1 MPTEAAFRKAC
12 EAELGKPY
20 IWGAEGPDAY
30 DCSGLAQTMLAKLN
44 LDPPGDQTAEGLY
57 RHFVR
62 ANRST
67 MASPADSQLGDLV
80 FFGTVESISH
90 IALAWGEAKMFEAGG
105 GGRDTTTVERARA
118 LNAEVRIKPIARRND
133 LVAILR
139 PNALEWDP
147 QNLPAFEALNALEA
161 SFGRYRGEPQTKW
174 LSDGRNMQLLAP
186 FAFVRTDGEEWP
198 VPTGAIVDGASI
210 PRVFWS
216 LIGGPFEG
224 KYRDA
229 SIVHDHY
236 CDTKTRTWKDT
247 HRVFFEAMMT
257 SGVRETRAKIM
268 YYAVYK
274 FGPRWKTGAPM
285 ATAVEGFDGVIPAGT
300 PAAPLSTPAFDAQQ
314 FAADAAAIADANPDL
329 SDIEA
334 MADAGR

>member
-1 MPTEAAFRKAC
+1 MPTQAAFREAC
-12 EAELGKPY
+12 EAELGRPY

-30 DCSGLAQTMLAKLN
+30 DCSGLAQFLLAKLD

-57 RHFVR
+57 RHFSR
-62 ANRST
+62 QNRSST
-67 MASPADSQLGDLV
+67 VAAADSQLGDLV
-80 FFGTVESISH
+80 FFGNDESISH

-118 LNAEVRIKPIARRND
+118 RNAEVRIKAIARRND

-139 PNALEWDP
+139 PKALEWDA
-147 QNLPAFEALNALEA
+147 QNLPALDALNAIEA
-161 SFGRYRGEPQTKW
+161 SFGSYRGEPQTKW

-236 CDTKTRTWKDT
+236 CDTKTRAWKDT
-247 HRVFFEAMMT
+247 HRIFFEAMMT

-274 FGPRWKTGAPM
+274 FGPRWQAGAPL
-285 ATAVEGFDGVIPAGT
+285 ATAIEGFDATIPAGAM
-300 PAAPLSTPAFDAQQ
+300 AAPLSTPAFDARQ
-314 FAADAAAIADANPDL
+314 FAADAAAIAGANLDL
-329 SDIEA
+329 SAIEA